1 MSPYASTDDAIAYTP
16 AAEDENATRIQAVL
30 DDAAQLVRKLAP
42 PLPPR
47 QLALTEAMDEA
58 STVIKVGRTR
68 ETDPLNLR
76 ALTTTMY
83 NFPMDGVLQIDDEKI
98 AYGYMDVERF
108 EFQHLTR
115 QFEDTLIDVHDLN
128 AAVIDRTYESRAKRA
143 ELRVFD
149 YLWKTGGTSLS
160 SQSFLG
166 SSATYE
172 GRGFI
177 KGIVNEVMGEYSLG
191 STPAPI
197 L

>member
-1 MSPYASTDDAIAYTP
+1 MSPYASFDDVVAYTP
-16 AAEDENATRIQAVL
+16 AAEDENATRIQAIL

-47 QLALTEAMDEA
+47 QLALTEAMDEV
-58 STVIKVGRTR
+58 STVIKVGRIG
-68 ETDPLNLR
+68 ETDPLSLR
-76 ALTTTMY
+76 VLATTMY

-115 QFEDTLIDVHDLN
+115 QFEDTLLDIHDLN
-128 AAVIDRTYESRAKRA
+128 AAVIDRTYDFRAKRA
-143 ELRVFD
+143 EMRIFD

-166 SSATYE
+166 SSTSYE
-172 GRGFI
+172 GRGFV
-177 KGIVNEVMGEYSLG
+177 KGIVNEVMGEYALG
-191 STPAPI
+191 SSPAPI
-197 L
+197 G